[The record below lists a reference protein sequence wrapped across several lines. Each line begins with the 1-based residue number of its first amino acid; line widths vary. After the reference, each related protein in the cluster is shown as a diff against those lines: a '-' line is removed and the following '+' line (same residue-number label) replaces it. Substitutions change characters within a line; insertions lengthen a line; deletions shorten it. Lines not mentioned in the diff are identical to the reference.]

1 MENKL
6 TSSIS
11 PTKRSLLRQ
20 LEDLL
25 PQIEDGLAQ
34 GYSHSVMH
42 AELPTLGITIS
53 LPYYHRALRLLR
65 KERRERKRMFGTT
78 PPSESVQL
86 KDTQFRDQQLDNER
100 VTDLSSAFGERTVE
114 TVRKIGVV
122 PTETK
127 KFRWSGKEISG
138 RDWTQF

>member
-1 MENKL
+1 MENIL
-6 TSSIS
+6 IDSIS

-20 LEDLL
+20 LEELL
-25 PQIEDGLAQ
+25 PQIEDGLAR
-34 GYSHSVMH
+34 GYPHSVMH

-65 KERRERKRMFGTT
+65 KERREQKRLFGST
-78 PPSESVQL
+78 PPSELVQL
-86 KDTQFRDQQLDNER
+86 KGTQFKDSQLDNAR
-100 VTDLSSAFGERTVE
+100 VTDLSTAFEARADE
-114 TVRKIGVV
+114 TVSKIVEV

>member
-6 TSSIS
+6 TNSIP

-20 LEDLL
+20 LEELL
-25 PQIEDGLAQ
+25 PQIEDGLAR

-42 AELPTLGITIS
+42 AELPTLGITVS

-65 KERRERKRMFGTT
+65 KERREGKRMLGPT
-78 PPSESVQL
+78 PPYEPLQL
-86 KDTQFRDQQLDNER
+86 KETQFKDQRPDNAR
-100 VTDLSSAFGERTVE
+100 VTDLSSAFEEKTVE
-114 TVRKIGVV
+114 TVSKIGVV
-122 PTETK
+122 PTEPK